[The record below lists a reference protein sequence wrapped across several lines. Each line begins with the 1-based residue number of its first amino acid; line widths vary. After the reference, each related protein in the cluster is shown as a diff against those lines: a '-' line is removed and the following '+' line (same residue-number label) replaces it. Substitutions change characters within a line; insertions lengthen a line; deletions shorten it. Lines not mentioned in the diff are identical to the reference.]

1 MRLDETSKIDF
12 IKAKLAKIYPCFG
25 QGSYTRPGTES
36 PLTSA
41 MATRP
46 LSFALGV
53 NVEGVVR
60 EVLYMNDIL
69 EGRVQPNNVNIN
81 SGSIDV
87 V

>member
-1 MRLDETSKIDF
+1 MRLNDNDKIDF

-25 QGSYTRPGTES
+25 QGSYTRPGCES
-36 PLTSA
+36 PITSA

-60 EVLYMNDIL
+60 EVLLLNDIL
-69 EGRVQPNNVNIN
+69 EGRIQPNNVN